1 MQLHIIPIGDT
12 GQSFLLLLTG
22 SISVVNGIA
31 LIFND
36 RKLNKFLTS
45 SLLINSGLMLIFDA
59 LIMMGYSKFNG
70 FKTSTLVPQIFIGI
84 LSTFLVWGHY
94 YERKQ
99 KFDERDRDKEKTS
112 SSNSNGR

>member
-1 MQLHIIPIGDT
+1 MQLHVIPISEA

-59 LIMMGYSKFNG
+59 LSMMGYEKFNG

-99 KFDERDRDKEKTS
+99 KFAERGKEKTS
-112 SSNSNGR
+112 PPNDNNGR